1 VLVTALQPQARR
13 KTRLDVYLDG
23 VVVGDISRR
32 TAKELSLRPGLE
44 VSEEQFEAIVEA
56 DRRRMA
62 LDSAVAMLARRP
74 RSEREIRRRLK
85 QRRLDDGVIDA
96 TVERLREARLL
107 DDAEFARSF
116 VDARSRVSPRSK
128 RLLVQELRAAG
139 VTPDV
144 AAGAV
149 SEQEDADAAYQL
161 AESRLRSLTQLDER
175 GFRARLGGVLQRRGF
190 GWDVTRATVERC
202 WREASIDSAQAD

>member
-96 TVERLREARLL
+96 TVERLREPAVE
-107 DDAEFARSF
+107 A
-116 VDARSRVSPRSK
+116 
-128 RLLVQELRAAG
+128 
-139 VTPDV
+139 
-144 AAGAV
+144 AAGAGIAGSWSHARRCCGR
-149 SEQEDADAAYQL
+149 SERARRCGRRVPACRVAAQEPDAA
-161 AESRLRSLTQLDER
+161 R
-175 GFRARLGGVLQRRGF
+175 
-190 GWDVTRATVERC
+190 
-202 WREASIDSAQAD
+202 